1 MTTAAKPGGAPAPKA
16 TVNKAGLS
24 KPDYRGLPS
33 TLCAGC
39 GHDSIASQ
47 IIQSAFELSLKP
59 HEVIKLSGI
68 GCSSKSPAYFLS
80 RSHGINVVH
89 GRMPSIATGAM
100 LANRSMLAI
109 GVSGDGD
116 TGSIGLGQYKHLLR
130 RNVPMVYI
138 IENNG
143 VYGLTKGQFSATAD
157 FGQKLKYAGTNELMP
172 IDLCLEA
179 IIAECGFVAR
189 SFAGDAKQVRELL
202 KAAMSYNGTAV
213 LDIISP
219 CVTFNNHA
227 ESTKSYPFGLEHK
240 EALQDINFV
249 EAYEEIEVD
258 YEPGSVQEVKLHDG
272 PAILLRKVE
281 SRKGGQKGGAQGG
294 ETAAESTNGAQ
305 RYHDPTDKMAAIRLL
320 EEARANQEFITGL
333 IYINESRPTLLDL
346 ERLPE
351 TPLANLAEEQLRPS
365 REAFAAALAEFA

>member
-1 MTTAAKPGGAPAPKA
+1 MATAEKPGGKPAPTPKP
-16 TVNKAGLS
+16 TINKIGLT

-47 IIQSAFELSLKP
+47 IIQSSFEMSLKP
-59 HEVIKLSGI
+59 HQVLKLSGI

-89 GRMPSIATGAM
+89 GRMPSVATGAM
-100 LANRSMLAI
+100 LANRGMKAI

-116 TGSIGLGQYKHLLR
+116 TGSIGFGQYKHLLR

-157 FGQKLKYAGTNELMP
+157 LGQKLKHAGTNELMP
-172 IDLCLEA
+172 IDLCMEA

-227 ESTKSYPFGLEHK
+227 ESTKSYTYGKEH
-240 EALQDINFV
+240 EEMLQDISFV
-249 EAYEEIEVD
+249 QAFEEVEVD

-272 PAILLRKVE
+272 PRILLKKLDR
-281 SRKGGQKGGAQGG
+281 A
-294 ETAAESTNGAQ
+294 
-305 RYHDPTDKMAAIRLL
+305 HDPTDKMSALKLL
-320 EEARANQEFITGL
+320 QEARDKQEFITGL
-333 IYINESRPTLLDL
+333 IYINESRPTLVDL
-346 ERLPE
+346 ESLPE
-351 TPLANLAEEQLRPS
+351 TPLAALSEDKLRSTPERLAQVM
-365 REAFAAALAEFA
+365 AEFS

>member
-1 MTTAAKPGGAPAPKA
+1 MAAAAKPGGAPAPKM
-16 TVNKAGLS
+16 TTNRAGLT

-47 IIQSAFELSLKP
+47 IIQSAFEMSLKP
-59 HEVIKLSGI
+59 HQVIKLSGI

-89 GRMPSIATGAM
+89 GRMPSVATGAM
-100 LANRSMLAI
+100 LANRTMKAI

-116 TGSIGLGQYKHLLR
+116 TGSIGIGQYKHFVR

-157 FGQKLKYAGTNELMP
+157 LGQKLKYAGTNELMP

-179 IIAECGFVAR
+179 LVAECGFVAR

-202 KAAMSYNGTAV
+202 KAAMAFNGTAV

-219 CVTFNNHA
+219 CVTFNNNPD
-227 ESTKSYPFGLEHK
+227 STKSYTYGKEH
-240 EALQDINFV
+240 EEVLQDISFV
-249 EAYEEIEVD
+249 QAYEEVEIEQ
-258 YEPGSVQEVKLHDG
+258 EPGTVQEVKLHDG
-272 PAILLRKVE
+272 PRILLKKLDR
-281 SRKGGQKGGAQGG
+281 S
-294 ETAAESTNGAQ
+294 
-305 RYHDPTDKMAAIRLL
+305 HDPTDKLAAMRLL
-320 EEARANQEFITGL
+320 AEAREKQEFITGL
-333 IYINESRPTLLDL
+333 IYINESRPTLVDL
-346 ERLPE
+346 EGLPD
-351 TPLANLAEEQLRPS
+351 TPLAALQDDKIRSTPEQ
-365 REAFAAALAEFA
+365 FASVMAEFQ

>member
-1 MTTAAKPGGAPAPKA
+1 MTTAAKPGGTPAPKA

-59 HEVIKLSGI
+59 HQVIKLSGI

-100 LANRSMLAI
+100 LANRAMLAV

-202 KAAMSYNGTAV
+202 KAAMSFNGTAV

-227 ESTKSYPFGLEHK
+227 DSTKSYTFGKEH
-240 EALQDINFV
+240 EEVLQDINFV
-249 EAYEEIEVD
+249 QAYEEIEVN

-272 PAILLRKVE
+272 PTILLRKVE
-281 SRKGGQKGGAQGG
+281 ARKGGEKGAKQ
-294 ETAAESTNGAQ
+294 ETNGTV
-305 RYHDPTDKMAAIRLL
+305 RYHDPTDKLAAIRLL
-320 EEARANQEFITGL
+320 EEAREKQEFITGL
-333 IYINESRPTLLDL
+333 LYIDESRRTLMDV
-346 ERLPE
+346 EGLPE
-351 TPLANLAEEQLRPS
+351 TPLAAIPDEQLRPS
-365 REAFAAALAEFA
+365 REAFAAALAEFT